1 MVYLG
6 PIYSAGPLVVNYWW
20 LGLMCMKHFEYIS
33 KKAENKKENKKTLTH
48 VIYIIRTLDAGR
60 ISVT

>member
-1 MVYLG
+1 
-6 PIYSAGPLVVNYWW
+6 
-20 LGLMCMKHFEYIS
+20 MCMKLVVYLS
-33 KKAENKKENKKTLTH
+33 KKAEKQKENKKENKKTLRH